1 MKKSKKFVNDFNIM
15 VARNIVH
22 NANILYGNIGEKWQ
36 TAWVQKNTYKKFRR
50 ADGTF
55 DKKENWQLI

>member
-1 MKKSKKFVNDFNIM
+1 MTKSIKKINDFNIV

-22 NANILYGNIGEKWQ
+22 NANILYGNKAEKWQ
-36 TAWVQKNTYKKFRR
+36 TAWVQKNTYKNFRR
-50 ADGTF
+50 PNGTF

>member
-1 MKKSKKFVNDFNIM
+1 MTKSIKKINDFNIV

-22 NANILYGNIGEKWQ
+22 NANILYGNKAEKWQ

-55 DKKENWQLI
+55 DKKENWLLI

>member
-1 MKKSKKFVNDFNIM
+1 MLSNTSKMPGKSISLS
-15 VARNIVH
+15 A
-22 NANILYGNIGEKWQ
+22 EKWQ

-50 ADGTF
+50 PDGTF